1 MSEADARL
9 LVLGYKVYVSAPR
22 LNLYV
27 YASIEAEDG
36 VHKKLDLDTRYR
48 TITLYADDNIFLHLP
63 IPYALLYAAHDRLK
77 ELEETKAAWKGCF
90 VL

>member
-9 LVLGYKVYVSAPR
+9 LALGYEMYEGDPCPYPFP
-22 LNLYV
+22 YV

-36 VHKKLDLDTRYR
+36 VHRMLELDARYH
-48 TITLYADDNIFLHLP
+48 TITLYDDDNIFLHLP

-77 ELEETKAAWKGCF
+77 ELEETKAA
-90 VL
+90 